1 MVGALPPSAAAGGLA
16 DTPYFSPPQ
25 ANQPLPAHDRAP
37 GITFNPHVPSHAS
50 RPSTSVARNRDRSGS
65 GTAGQT
71 DKKDTKE
78 VFQDLAV
85 QSKKGFNAFMQK
97 LGGDKGDKEPGD
109 SGFVMVGGGGKE
121 DDGMGLQR
129 RSTNRGIHG
138 KGQETGAMRAV
149 RAKREVDDAGELYFA
164 PCCMGIQADRYQ
176 TRRTGT
182 EFSTLSPSG
191 SGGRRSRLRL

>member
-1 MVGALPPSAAAGGLA
+1 
-16 DTPYFSPPQ
+16 
-25 ANQPLPAHDRAP
+25 
-37 GITFNPHVPSHAS
+37 
-50 RPSTSVARNRDRSGS
+50 
-65 GTAGQT
+65 
-71 DKKDTKE
+71 

-109 SGFVMVGGGGKE
+109 SGFVMVGGGGKD

-149 RAKREVDDAGELYFA
+149 RAKREADDAGEFDLHHVVWG
-164 PCCMGIQADRYQ
+164 PKLIGIRQGVPERSLPPRVPQAQAGEGPGFGFDGGLSLPGGYGRRNSQADP
-176 TRRTGT
+176 T
-182 EFSTLSPSG
+182 ES
-191 SGGRRSRLRL
+191 